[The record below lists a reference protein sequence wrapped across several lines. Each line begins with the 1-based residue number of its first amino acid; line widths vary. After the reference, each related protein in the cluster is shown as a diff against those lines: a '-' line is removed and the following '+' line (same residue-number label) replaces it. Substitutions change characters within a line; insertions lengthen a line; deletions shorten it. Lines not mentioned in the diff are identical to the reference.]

1 MEFEEMQAIWDSQK
15 GQLTYSLDT
24 EALHRKVKRK
34 GHRVEREI
42 GLNEWAM
49 MAICMLVAGER
60 LLDPILNQ
68 KDYVNLFAVAVM
80 AGVTVWMFVMRQRR
94 LKARSQFEPTLLGD
108 LDRAVFEADRHL
120 QLGRTFQWWFLL
132 PAMLIITFELSMKPD
147 GYPLFEKLA
156 VVIPAFIL
164 SMVVVRIGVRCK
176 HVPVKRD
183 LESLRDTLTSEG

>member
-15 GQLTYSLDT
+15 GQLTYSLDA

-34 GHRVEREI
+34 GHRVERDMN
-42 GLNEWAM
+42 LNEWAM
-49 MAICMLVAGER
+49 ILICLLVVGER
-60 LLDPILNQ
+60 LMDPIFEQ

-80 AGVTVWMFVMRQRR
+80 AGVAVWMFVMRQRR

-108 LDRAVFEADRHL
+108 LDRALYEADRYL

-132 PAMLIITFELSMKPD
+132 PAMLIITFELIMKPD

-164 SMVVVRIGVRCK
+164 SMVVVRISIRCK
-176 HVPVKRD
+176 HVPAKRD
-183 LESLRDTLTSEG
+183 LQSLRDTLTDEV